1 VFAGCIPAKLVMQ
14 VDGASALAMTVYG
27 AEHDMRVM
35 LMDELKNITDKYG
48 SNGNDVQTKLAQS
61 QISNGCIT

>member
-1 VFAGCIPAKLVMQ
+1 
-14 VDGASALAMTVYG
+14 
-27 AEHDMRVM
+27 MRVM